1 MLEILTI
8 VLMIGMFI
16 SLIWNTILQRRNRK
30 ILDAFDELIVKFI
43 EHNQLMYG
51 KTNEHIKSL
60 RMIAESISNQVKDF
74 QVIKRSADDMKV
86 INRQASLQQ
95 QAAKQIVKDLRN
107 QKLSFAEINKAIQLI
122 KTNSEK
128 EKVKK

>member
-16 SLIWNTILQRRNRK
+16 SLIWNTILQRRNKK

-86 INRQASLQQ
+86 INREASLQQ

>member
-1 MLEILTI
+1 MLEFLVILLI
-8 VLMIGMFI
+8 IFGFIG
-16 SLIWNTILQRRNRK
+16 LIWNTILQRRNKK
-30 ILDAFDELIVKFI
+30 ILDAFDELMVKFI

-74 QVIKRSADDMKV
+74 QVIRKTTDDMKA
-86 INRQASLQQ
+86 INREASLQQ
-95 QAAKQIVKDLRN
+95 QAAKQIVKDMRN
-107 QKLSFAEINKAIQLI
+107 QKISFAEINKAIQLI
-122 KTNSEK
+122 KANSEK